1 MRVAILDDYF
11 DTVRTLDCFALLD
24 GHDVTVFND
33 HVVEVD
39 ALAERLGDAD
49 ALVLIRERTAITAEL
64 LERLPRLRLIS
75 QRSVYPHVDVEACTR
90 RGVVLCSD
98 LHALTACHAAAE
110 LTWALVLAARRE
122 IPAQVASM
130 RAGHWQCGVGRSLN
144 GSTLG
149 IYGYGRIGEVV
160 AGYGRAFGM
169 RLLAWGGES
178 SRQRAR
184 ADDVEVPASREEFF
198 ASSDVL
204 TIHVRLVSATR
215 GCVTA
220 ADLAAMRPDS
230 LFVNTSRAGL
240 VEDRRAGGRP
250 APRAPGRWRRWTS
263 SIAEPL
269 TDVHDELLALPN
281 ALCTPHIGY
290 VTREEWDLQFAEIFA
305 QVNDFATGH
314 PRNAVN
320 PEALAARDGARDRVT
335 HDADDREA
343 P

>member
-110 LTWALVLAARRE
+110 LTWALVLAARRQ

-240 VEDRRAGGRP
+240 VEDGALVAALRHGRP
-250 APRAPGRWRRWTS
+250 GMAALDVFDH
-263 SIAEPL
+263 EPL

-305 QVNDFATGH
+305 QVNDFAAGH

>member
-11 DTVRTLDCFALLD
+11 DTVRTLDSFALLD

-49 ALVLIRERTAITAEL
+49 AVVLIRERTAVTAEL

-110 LTWALVLAARRE
+110 LTWALVLAARRQ
-122 IPAQVASM
+122 IPTQVASM

-149 IYGYGRIGEVV
+149 IYGYGRIGAVV

-184 ADDVEVPASREEFF
+184 ADGVEVPASRQEFF

-204 TIHVRLVSATR
+204 TIHVRLAAATR

-220 ADLAAMRPDS
+220 ADLAVMRPDS

-240 VEDRRAGGRP
+240 VEDGALVAALRHGRP
-250 APRAPGRWRRWTS
+250 GMAALDVFDH
-263 SIAEPL
+263 EPL
-269 TDVHDELLALPN
+269 TDVDDELLALPN

-305 QVNDFATGH
+305 QVNDFAAGH
-314 PRNAVN
+314 PRNVVN
-320 PEALAARDGARDRVT
+320 PEALAARDGARDHVT